1 MISASIEDFQDV
13 IKALPQKIRNHL
25 PWQIE
30 MFCGHRSRHWSHIYE
45 LSNVYRIKQLNS
57 GISALKSKTDLG
69 VDVSNL
75 HEAHLEEKADATNKL
90 VENVVEFYLL
100 NQFQAALP
108 VDLRRVIN
116 LQPMHT
122 LDLDTAV
129 RLAMIELHS
138 KDEARGTTSIQ
149 AVQQDEEEDGVEA
162 VAQNCQKKFFPQNQQ
177 NRGQQYH
184 QNFQSQNN

>member
-1 MISASIEDFQDV
+1 M
-13 IKALPQKIRNHL
+13 
-25 PWQIE
+25 
-30 MFCGHRSRHWSHIYE
+30 
-45 LSNVYRIKQLNS
+45 
-57 GISALKSKTDLG
+57 
-69 VDVSNL
+69 
-75 HEAHLEEKADATNKL
+75 
-90 VENVVEFYLL
+90 
-100 NQFQAALP
+100 
-108 VDLRRVIN
+108 VIN